1 MQLNPTR
8 LLSRQEE
15 ATVLPELHGGDVVF
29 EAGECVLRVENAVFG
44 GLVWLLK
51 LEYIYAHGDGAC

>member
-15 ATVLPELHGGDVVF
+15 AAVLPELHGGDVVF
-29 EAGECVLRVENAVFG
+29 EAGERVLRVENAVFG
-44 GLVWLLK
+44 GLVGLLK